1 MDMKD
6 ISIAKGMWKMD
17 VYRRKG
23 YFYSFIIVQMAI
35 ASLAFIMYLNFP
47 PLWNYLPGIVLFF
60 VLLVTGTVSI
70 LFRKKLTLYLQIV
83 SGLGMLACLT
93 TILTVPPLNQ
103 ILFRALYGVVDLH
116 TVFAK
121 AGVICLKCSP
131 FNLIWLLDEMLRS
144 EFRGDFLFRA
154 VRGNWQILYYLH
166 AVSGFVF
173 WLAYLLFLSA
183 KDRSGDQK
191 PGKGSYR
198 EDAGS
203 PSTFEKRTEPLDGN
217 IKPLYSFYERVLVKE
232 LKQLEIRRKI
242 VASWLTQTHIYL
254 GLIVLFCGIFGWFV
268 PMQMMEEDIGFG

>member
-35 ASLAFIMYLNFP
+35 ASLAFIMYRNFF
-47 PLWNYLPGIVLFF
+47 LFWDYQPGVVLFF
-60 VLLVTGTVSI
+60 VLLFTGTVSI

-83 SGLGMLACLT
+83 SGLGMLACLAI
-93 TILTVPPLNQ
+93 ILTVPPLEQ
-103 ILFRALYGVVDLH
+103 ILIRALYSVVDLRP
-116 TVFAK
+116 VFAK
-121 AGVICLKCSP
+121 AGVICLQCSP

-144 EFRGDFLFRA
+144 EFGGDFLFRA

-173 WLAYLLFLSA
+173 WFAYLLFVSA
-183 KDRSGDQK
+183 KDRGGDQK
-191 PGKGSYR
+191 SIKSSSR

-203 PSTFEKRTEPLDGN
+203 PSTFEKRTGPLDGN
-217 IKPLYSFYERVLVKE
+217 LKPLYSFYERGLVNE
-232 LKQLEIRRKI
+232 LRQLEIRRRI
-242 VASWLTQTHIYL
+242 VASWLTQSHLYF
-254 GLIVLFCGIFGWFV
+254 GLTVLFCVLFGWFV
-268 PMQMMEEDIGFG
+268 SMQMMDEDEYY